1 MDNSNRQYTRFLK
14 PGISVLLAILSMNSL
29 SGQYCKLVKSSDFF
43 IPLVVMIIQDSVYH
57 QMNDSVAKVSS
68 HTNAAFLLINGSQ
81 LSMVTIRD
89 TVNFFLN
96 KDAQLSKTNVY
107 LIVAGTKSFF
117 ERQNRF
123 SDLIFADK
131 IFIQTDDPSYRPS
144 SYQMVAYQHM
154 NLEDITR
161 EMSKSHLWEADLDDI
176 REKSKHDYSK
186 QRIPFEIG
194 IGLTKIFPSG
204 VGTPYDVPQ
213 NVTTYDI
220 QYARSLDEKY
230 KFWGDLCIG
239 LSMPSK
245 GNMGSITSSFE
256 DGKYNVMGYTLLSWS
271 VNLSRFVTNSP
282 NLKPFVAAGI
292 TKTNFIIMYMKTDGS
307 NMNVKPEM
315 YSYGSLA
322 LTIGFEAY
330 FTEKV
335 SFDFR
340 TSYNFSLNTG
350 ASINNFNLSFG
361 INYKLQR
368 KKKYFYEYLR
378 LK

>member
-1 MDNSNRQYTRFLK
+1 MNSNRQYTHLFLK
-14 PGISVLLAILSMNSL
+14 AGISVFLTLLSINSL
-29 SGQYCKLVKSSDFF
+29 SGQYYKLVKSSGFF
-43 IPLVVMIIQDSVYH
+43 IPFGVMIIQDSVYH

-81 LSMVTIRD
+81 VSTADIKD
-89 TVNFFLN
+89 TVNRLLN
-96 KDAQLSKTNVY
+96 KDTQISKTNVY
-107 LIVAGTKSFF
+107 LIVVGTKAFF

-123 SDLIFADK
+123 SDRIFADK

-144 SYQMVAYQHM
+144 SYKMVAYQHV
-154 NLEDITR
+154 NLEYIIR
-161 EMSKSHLWEADLDDI
+161 EMSKSHIWEADLDEI
-176 REKSKHDYSK
+176 RHIGQQDYSK

-220 QYARSLDEKY
+220 QFARSLDEKY

-245 GNMGSITSSFE
+245 GNMGSITPSFE

-271 VNLSRFVTNSP
+271 VNLSRFLTNSQ
-282 NLKPFVAAGI
+282 NFKPFVAAGI

-307 NMNVKPEM
+307 NVNLKPEM

-322 LTIGFEAY
+322 LTTGFVID

-335 SFDFR
+335 VFDFR

-350 ASINNFNLSFG
+350 ATINNFNLSFG

-368 KKKYFYEYLR
+368 KKKYFYEFLR